1 MTYDSSDLPIS
12 AANRTHAV
20 RTDVRFMQDSERGAR
35 LPITADITYVPRC
48 PIDSSFVTRSSLYPI
63 RT

>member
-20 RTDVRFMQDSERGAR
+20 KADVEFMQDSERGAR
-35 LPITADITYVPRC
+35 LPQ
-48 PIDSSFVTRSSLYPI
+48 
-63 RT
+63 